1 MTLKTFSLFRFDQML
16 EIPHLPDMT
25 FARNL
30 LRVQHRDGYGIEFT
44 ALEALKE
51 VKKRTQE
58 RVHASEEWLKSREQI
73 PEAQLIKQNFDWTF
87 TTEYVGTLLPDSS
100 DATGEQ
106 LPAYQPVQSSV
117 LPMRRQPKQ
126 VPRIE
131 HESGLEADS
140 SIQIQSSPLPI
151 DLNRLRVKEE
161 ILFFD
166 EIDLFEDELADN
178 GVSRLSVRIVSFLF

>member
-1 MTLKTFSLFRFDQML
+1 ML

-44 ALEALKE
+44 ALDALKE
-51 VKKRTQE
+51 VKKRAQE
-58 RVHASEEWLKSREQI
+58 RVHASEEWLKSREQY

-87 TTEYVGTLLPDSS
+87 TTEYVGTLLPDAC
-100 DATGEQ
+100 DASQ
-106 LPAYQPVQSSV
+106 LPIPSSHQSTGGGLLPVRRRVKHVQRIVQESEPQSNSF
-117 LPMRRQPKQ
+117 
-126 VPRIE
+126 
-131 HESGLEADS
+131 
-140 SIQIQSSPLPI
+140 IQIQSSPIGI
-151 DLNRLRVKEE
+151 DLDRLRVKEE

-178 GVSRLSVRIVSFLF
+178 GVSRLSVRIVSWKLVGNWKKCEHFV